1 MSKKR
6 WIILIFSVIVAVC
19 FFVFMQLS
27 QRYITL
33 EDSRESFVVMNRI
46 KELRLEMDWLQSDL
60 AEKLNTKPQSVSRYE
75 TEQRQLD
82 PDTIHKLCNI
92 FNCTADYLLGRSEV
106 KSFELSGEEA
116 QLLEGFRA
124 LSAPG
129 REYLLHTLALAQ
141 LAHAEKNGAVSDVEI
156 SK

>member
-33 EDSRESFVVMNRI
+33 EDSRESFVVMTRI
-46 KELRLEMDWLQSDL
+46 KELRLERDWLQSDL

-75 TEQRQLD
+75 TE
-82 PDTIHKLCNI
+82 
-92 FNCTADYLLGRSEV
+92 
-106 KSFELSGEEA
+106 
-116 QLLEGFRA
+116 
-124 LSAPG
+124 
-129 REYLLHTLALAQ
+129 
-141 LAHAEKNGAVSDVEI
+141 
-156 SK
+156 

>member
-6 WIILIFSVIVAVC
+6 WIILIISVIVAVC

-60 AEKLNTKPQSVSRYE
+60 AEKLK
-75 TEQRQLD
+75 
-82 PDTIHKLCNI
+82 
-92 FNCTADYLLGRSEV
+92 
-106 KSFELSGEEA
+106 
-116 QLLEGFRA
+116 
-124 LSAPG
+124 
-129 REYLLHTLALAQ
+129 
-141 LAHAEKNGAVSDVEI
+141 
-156 SK
+156 